1 MKSQES
7 LISVDNLPEYIL
19 EYFGIIFKKSFN
31 KIKPDYPI
39 FPNIA
44 HKNAKKK
51 PNSIHKTT
59 GYETGRGTLSDKI
72 RCYGRG
78 LRAS

>member
-19 EYFGIIFKKSFN
+19 EYFGIIFKKSFY

-44 HKNAKKK
+44 QKNAKKK
-51 PNSIHKTT
+51 TT
-59 GYETGRGTLSDKI
+59 KYINLPDTRPAEELSVMKYVATAED
-72 RCYGRG
+72 
-78 LRAS
+78 